1 MVNQL
6 VSDGALPMPSSSARR
21 TQEDR
26 REQSD
31 RRILRAAIRLIA
43 RNGSARTS
51 LAEIG
56 LAAGY
61 SRGLPSERF
70 GTKDA
75 LLKSVVARIEEAF
88 QARLAGELGDRTGL
102 AAVEARIAAHLD
114 GASKGAEGVR
124 ALYLLYMESLTVAPE
139 LHGRIAQMGHDN
151 RDGFADHLREAQRSG
166 EIAGDVDPKALAT
179 VILGAIRG
187 VITQWVIDPRA
198 VDLVEAKATLVA
210 MVRRS
215 AASVRPASRTE
226 AAG

>member
-1 MVNQL
+1 
-6 VSDGALPMPSSSARR
+6 MPSSSAHR

-31 RRILRAAIRLIA
+31 RRILRAATKLIA

-51 LAEIG
+51 MAEIG

-75 LLKSVVARIEEAF
+75 LLTSVVALIEEAF
-88 QARLAGELGDRTGL
+88 QTRLASELGHKTGL
-102 AAVEARIAAHLD
+102 AAVEARIGAHLD
-114 GASKGAEGVR
+114 GAAKGADGVR

-139 LHGRIAQMGHDN
+139 LHEQIAQIGHAN
-151 RDGFADHLREAQRSG
+151 RDGFADHLREAARLG
-166 EIAGDVDPKALAT
+166 EIAGGIDPKAHAT

-187 VITQWVIDPRA
+187 IIIQWVIDPKA
-198 VDLVEAKATLVA
+198 VDLMDAKATLVA

-215 AASVRPASRTE
+215 IGRARSAR
-226 AAG
+226 

>member
-6 VSDGALPMPSSSARR
+6 VSDGTPAMPSSSARR

-31 RRILRAAIRLIA
+31 RRILRAATRLIA
-43 RNGSARTS
+43 RNGSAGTS
-51 LAEIG
+51 MAEIG

-61 SRGLPSERF
+61 SRGLPAERF

-88 QARLAGELGDRTGL
+88 QTRLAAELGDKTGL

-114 GASKGAEGVR
+114 GALKGADGVR
-124 ALYLLYMESLTVAPE
+124 ALYLLYMEALTVAPE
-139 LHGRIAQMGHDN
+139 LHRQIAQMGHDN
-151 RDGFADHLREAQRSG
+151 RDGFADHLRDARRRG
-166 EIAGDVDPKALAT
+166 EVDGDIDPKAHAT

-187 VITQWVIDPRA
+187 VITQWVIDPKA
-198 VDLVEAKATLVA
+198 VDLMEAKATLVA

-215 AASVRPASRTE
+215 TGCGRLARGA
-226 AAG
+226 